1 MTDNELK
8 AHEGLRAAAPEFVKI
23 TDDFAFGEAP
33 EAAAL
38 DGRTRC
44 LASLAAL
51 IGCGGIDEYEALLP
65 SAADELKKEEIF
77 ETVYQSAAYLGIGRV
92 RPFVAATAKTLG
104 NDEPGRSVT
113 TKKDR
118 TEKGEQ
124 AQVDIFGEGMRGFAS
139 KGTMN
144 RFLSANCFGD
154 YYTRKGLPYSDR
166 ELITFCFLAAQ
177 GGCEPQLKSHAA
189 ANIRVGNGADKL
201 TAVVLAVLPFIG
213 YPRSLNALSCVAAAA
228 SGA

>member
-1 MTDNELK
+1 MAALFDDVSVRHEQYDVCVAYSRQTVRDHEARPA
-8 AHEGLRAAAPEFVKI
+8 AHERVHRF
-23 TDDFAFGEAP
+23 
-33 EAAAL
+33 
-38 DGRTRC
+38 
-44 LASLAAL
+44 
-51 IGCGGIDEYEALLP
+51 
-65 SAADELKKEEIF
+65 
-77 ETVYQSAAYLGIGRV
+77 AYLRLRPRIHAARGLVEDEHGRV
-92 RPFVAATAKTLG
+92 AQEHACDRKQLPLTDGQGRSVAATAKTLG

-118 TEKGEQ
+118 AEKGEQ

-201 TAVVLAVLPFIG
+201 TAVVLAVLPLIG